1 MYERMKVCDPLFL
14 QLDDPRVPRLLFA
27 AVDDPP
33 ERGTIEQISPGLKA
47 QHFEWFSE
55 LLLQLQDRSDS
66 PLPMRLCVYRI
77 AADERFDL
85 HAACIDAAPE
95 AMLSVLGGADYGDA
109 LAGLLA
115 KHWPDVY
122 SMLEASTAGDLS
134 RRVLMAFDTRH
145 GRQWLV
151 ADPVFGEARGWVQP
165 EQLGGLAVDALDVAL
180 RVNDFITRLPQIL
193 ELGPDLA
200 SRRLAAW
207 GGLLS
212 GIGGA
217 GSGAMDLADKGLD
230 AQALSDIIEAFREL
244 PDQVRGVSE
253 RRSP

>member
-1 MYERMKVCDPLFL
+1 MHERMKVCDPLFL
-14 QLDDPRVPRLLFA
+14 QLDDPRAPRLLFA
-27 AVDDPP
+27 AVEDPP
-33 ERGTIEQISPGLKA
+33 ERGKVEQIGPGLKA

-55 LLLQLQDRSDS
+55 LLLQLQDRSGS
-66 PLPMRLCVYRI
+66 ALPVRLCVYRI
-77 AADERFDL
+77 AATEDLDL
-85 HAACIDAAPE
+85 HAACIDSAPE
-95 AMLSVLGGADYGDA
+95 GLLSVLGGADYGDA

-115 KHWPDVY
+115 RHWPDVY

-134 RRVLMAFDTRH
+134 RRVLMAFDTQH

-151 ADPVFGEARGWVQP
+151 ADPVVGEARGWVQP
-165 EQLGGLAVDALDVAL
+165 EQLVSLAVDALDVAL
-180 RVNDFITRLPQIL
+180 RVNDFVTRLPQIL

-217 GSGAMDLADKGLD
+217 GDGAMTLAENGFDT
-230 AQALSDIIEAFREL
+230 QALSDIVEALKEL
-244 PDQVRGVSE
+244 PDQLRGVSE